1 MSSKFRLRI
10 KREME
15 TEKPTV
21 WIGKNRITSE
31 IMGEIS
37 KQLDKREMVKVK
49 LLKSAL
55 VDEKAKHVA
64 EEIAQQTE
72 ATLIDVRGHTFV
84 LYKRRKRKN

>member
-1 MSSKFRLRI
+1 
-10 KREME
+10 ME